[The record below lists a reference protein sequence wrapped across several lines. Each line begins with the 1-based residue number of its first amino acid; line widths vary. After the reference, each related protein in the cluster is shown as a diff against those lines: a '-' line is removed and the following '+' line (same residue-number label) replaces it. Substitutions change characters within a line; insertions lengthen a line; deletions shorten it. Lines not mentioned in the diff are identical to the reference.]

1 MARQG
6 LPATPAGTRTSPRNK
21 TKRHAHTSINS
32 EPESPSTRAKRKRNA
47 ATAHA
52 KGAAGNKRAK
62 PKATGVQEIPAD
74 KNTRVTPCILLQS
87 HTKKRVVPPP
97 GKKRKQIA
105 PKKAAAKGGW
115 DTPEEIDDSL
125 YSDEEVDEEKDR
137 LGDDEDDEE
146 NLVLPKTT
154 TMWCDTTRRTKT
166 AAQTGY
172 GVFKE
177 ISRGQWQMW
186 KDNVVRS

>member
-74 KNTRVTPCILLQS
+74 KNTKESDPVHFATKPHKKNALSLLLVRRGSKS
-87 HTKKRVVPPP
+87 HQKRRRQKADGTLLRKLMTRCTQMRRLTRKRTDWAMTRMTKK
-97 GKKRKQIA
+97 I
-105 PKKAAAKGGW
+105 
-115 DTPEEIDDSL
+115 
-125 YSDEEVDEEKDR
+125 
-137 LGDDEDDEE
+137 
-146 NLVLPKTT
+146 
-154 TMWCDTTRRTKT
+154 
-166 AAQTGY
+166 
-172 GVFKE
+172 
-177 ISRGQWQMW
+177 
-186 KDNVVRS
+186 